1 MSLAPGVRLGVYE
14 IVALLDAGGMG
25 EVYRARDTRLKRE
38 VAIKTLPERSLAD
51 PDSLA
56 RFQREGEL
64 LATLNHPNIAAIYGF
79 EDAGSTHAIVME
91 LVEGPTLAERIALG
105 PLPITEALTIARQMA
120 EALEA
125 AHERGV
131 IHRDLKPANV
141 KVTPDGHVKVLDFGL
156 PKLAAPTEAAGYGV
170 NTMSPTLSAHA
181 TLAGV
186 LLGTAAYMSPEQ
198 ARAKPLDKRTDI
210 WSFGCV
216 LYEMLTGKRA
226 FDGDEITEVLARIIE
241 REPAKRSPTGDPQ
254 AAAAMPGKGPEAALA
269 RHRRGAPRHRG
280 SVDGTIRRR
289 ERRARSTHR

>member
-1 MSLAPGVRLGVYE
+1 MSLAPGVRLGSYE
-14 IVALLDAGGMG
+14 IVSLLGSGGMG

-38 VAIKTLPERSLAD
+38 VAVKTLRERSLAD

-91 LVEGPTLAERIALG
+91 LVEGSTLAERIALG

-141 KVTPDGHVKVLDFGL
+141 KVTSEGHVKVLDFGL
-156 PKLAAPTEAAGYGV
+156 AKLV
-170 NTMSPTLSAHA
+170 SP
-181 TLAGV
+181 
-186 LLGTAAYMSPEQ
+186 PEGGHY
-198 ARAKPLDKRTDI
+198 DTIVVSGFSRT
-210 WSFGCV
+210 
-216 LYEMLTGKRA
+216 
-226 FDGDEITEVLARIIE
+226 
-241 REPAKRSPTGDPQ
+241 
-254 AAAAMPGKGPEAALA
+254 
-269 RHRRGAPRHRG
+269 
-280 SVDGTIRRR
+280 
-289 ERRARSTHR
+289 